1 MNWRNKFVSLNLE
14 YFISWVKSGKKMNEA
29 KRYKILNVGLIENV
43 RECFGV
49 IKTLF
54 VFFSSNTQIKC
65 VSQRSKSTY
74 KVSTSPVCVSVYI
87 FFARAK
93 PEPVSIHGGWKE
105 FYNCFTITMSTVTTS
120 STLIGYFY
128 TEDGIFLVQKFYSC
142 SKVSSNTE

>member
-1 MNWRNKFVSLNLE
+1 
-14 YFISWVKSGKKMNEA
+14 MNEA

-93 PEPVSIHGGWKE
+93 PEPVSIHGG
-105 FYNCFTITMSTVTTS
+105 
-120 STLIGYFY
+120 
-128 TEDGIFLVQKFYSC
+128 
-142 SKVSSNTE
+142 